1 MGLRSTRRIL
11 GLAFIVTLVTTLPPF
26 LTGALAG
33 EISRTLNLQPAV
45 LGTSIGGF
53 FLAAALGSVGLGRTI
68 DSKGWRSSMQTSS
81 AISGISL
88 VGIGTLG
95 TSLAGF
101 AGFLALGGLSMSIG
115 NPAVNLALATEIPPQ
130 RQGLVFGIK
139 HSAVPASAFLSGLAL
154 PVFALNVGWRPV
166 FIGAGLLALGSV
178 LLLSKTRE
186 SASQLGA
193 GKRGRSGELRFK
205 PLTAMASGAFFAAMG
220 ASALSAFLV
229 LSLIDSG
236 VTASNAGLL
245 LGLAS
250 IGGLG
255 MRLLAGWTVDRK
267 GGTGLGGVAGLL
279 AVGALGSLMLTANSL
294 WILTVGAVVA
304 FAAGWGWN
312 GLFNFAVVKYHSDA
326 PGRASSIALVGTYL
340 GAASGPVLFGL
351 LAGSTSF
358 DVGWLVTAGISLIG
372 SGVILLARSMLVSG
386 GLAHQ
391 D

>member
-1 MGLRSTRRIL
+1 MGLRSTRRII

-53 FLAAALGSVGLGRTI
+53 FLAAALGSVGLGRTV

>member
-1 MGLRSTRRIL
+1 M
-11 GLAFIVTLVTTLPPF
+11 VTLVTTLPPF

-33 EISRTLNLQPAV
+33 EISRTLDLRPAS
-45 LGTSIGGF
+45 LGASVGGF
-53 FLAAALGSVGLGRTI
+53 FLVAALGSVGLGRTV
-68 DSKGWRSSMQTSS
+68 DSKGWRSSMQMSS

-88 VGIGTLG
+88 AGIGILG
-95 TSLAGF
+95 TSFTGF
-101 AGFLALGGLSMSIG
+101 AGCLAVGGLSMSIG
-115 NPAVNLALATEIPPQ
+115 NPAVNLALATEISPE
-130 RQGLVFGIK
+130 RRGLVFGIK

-154 PVFALNVGWRPV
+154 PIFALNVGWRPV

-186 SASQLGA
+186 SAPRVGA
-193 GKRGRSGELRFK
+193 GNKGRSAEVRLK
-205 PLTAMASGAFFAAMG
+205 PLVAMASGAFFAAMG

-236 VTASNAGLL
+236 VMASYAGLL
-245 LGLAS
+245 LCFAS
-250 IGGLG
+250 MGGLG
-255 MRLLAGWTVDRK
+255 MRLLAGWMVDRK

-279 AVGALGSLMLTANSL
+279 AVGALGSLMLTANAL
-294 WILTVGAVVA
+294 WILTAGAVVA

-340 GAASGPVLFGL
+340 GAASGPVLFGV

-358 DVGWLVTAGISLIG
+358 DVGWLATAGISLVG
-372 SGVILLARSMLVSG
+372 SGVMLLARSMMVLG
-386 GLAHQ
+386 RPANQ
-391 D
+391 Y

>member
-1 MGLRSTRRIL
+1 MGLRSTRRTL

-53 FLAAALGSVGLGRTI
+53 FLAAALGSVGLGRTV

-186 SASQLGA
+186 SAPRVGA
-193 GKRGRSGELRFK
+193 GNKGRSAEVRLK
-205 PLTAMASGAFFAAMG
+205 PLVAMASGAFFAAMG

-229 LSLIDSG
+229 LSIIDSG
-236 VTASNAGLL
+236 VMASYAGLL
-245 LGLAS
+245 LCFAS
-250 IGGLG
+250 MGGLG
-255 MRLLAGWTVDRK
+255 MRLLAGWMVDRK

-279 AVGALGSLMLTANSL
+279 AVGALGSLMLTANAL
-294 WILTVGAVVA
+294 WILTAGAVVA

-340 GAASGPVLFGL
+340 GAASGPVLFGV

>member
-53 FLAAALGSVGLGRTI
+53 FLAAALGSVGLGRTV